1 MHWAD
6 INAAVYKAGYSP
18 SKIARDLGLRQTNPV
33 SNTIRGKIRS
43 YNIASYLSVI
53 TGIPLSRMFPDGR
66 YSQPPRRN
74 RKSAA

>member
-18 SKIARDLGLRQTNPV
+18 SKIARELGLKQTNPV
-33 SNTIRGKIRS
+33 SNTIRGNITS
-43 YNIASYLSVI
+43 YNIATFLSAV
-53 TGIPLSRMFPDGR
+53 TNIPLNRMFPDGR

-74 RKSAA
+74 QKSAA